1 MVGHENE
8 ILTELDCKKHP
19 LTTTPSQST
28 PTTTSTPLLT
38 TQNSTVQKDLTTQPQ
53 NKDKLID
60 PQKNK
65 K

>member
-19 LTTTPSQST
+19 LTTTPSQQNST
-28 PTTTSTPLLT
+28 STTPTPLLT
-38 TQNSTVQKDLTTQPQ
+38 TQNSTVQTDLITPQ

-60 PQKNK
+60 PQNK
-65 K
+65 